1 MLSSMDAANGESEK
15 GLIVRRDERRAL
27 SCVGEGQE
35 KQAGQGKH
43 NERRKRVGHNQL
55 RVD

>member
-1 MLSSMDAANGESEK
+1 MDAANGESEK